1 MSFFARL
8 MGSDPDSRI
17 KKARKFLD
25 RRDFG
30 EARFELLELD
40 HPDATA
46 LMKQALEGLI
56 LLNLSEAEAR
66 SQMGDVDGASEH
78 MELAR
83 ASGRAPTR
91 SEPSESPCARPARQR
106 DVRRCP
112 SPRSMSIPR
121 EATRSGVSSPT
132 TPDCASR

>member
-66 SQMGDVDGASEH
+66 PDSQPHKPSNNQHMQKPDARPYAKADGDV
-78 MELAR
+78 
-83 ASGRAPTR
+83 
-91 SEPSESPCARPARQR
+91 Q
-106 DVRRCP
+106 
-112 SPRSMSIPR
+112 
-121 EATRSGVSSPT
+121 
-132 TPDCASR
+132 